1 MKFRKFGNTGI
12 EVSEIGLGTA
22 QLGGPSLINGKYL
35 GYPGI
40 PKETSIS
47 ILEKAFDSHINF
59 FDSSDKYGD
68 GEAERLLG
76 EAFKKKR
83 DRVIIATKCGITANG
98 TNCFDKDYITSCL
111 HQSLINLKTD
121 YIDVF
126 QLTKPPLE
134 IIEKSEIYDILD
146 QFKKE
151 GKIRFSGISTG
162 SDDETIKLID
172 DRRVDSLQIFYNLL
186 HISPE
191 KLFIKKAFDSGIGLI
206 IRSPLSSGALCG
218 KYTHETKF
226 DKGDDRSSY
235 LHGETLR
242 KRVDIVT
249 DIIKTYDLG
258 KNQSIINFSLNYLL
272 SNPYI
277 STIIP
282 GVSKVN
288 QLDEILKLLQTDR
301 MNAEESNR
309 VVQFIM
315 ARQ

>member
-1 MKFRKFGNTGI
+1 MKFRRLGNTGV

-22 QLGGPSLINGKYL
+22 QLGGPSFINGKYL

-40 PKETSIS
+40 PKKTSIS
-47 ILEKAFDSHINF
+47 ILEKAFDSCINF
-59 FDSSDKYGD
+59 YDSSDKYGD

-76 EAFKKKR
+76 EVFNKKR
-83 DRVIIATKCGITANG
+83 DRVIIATKCGITAEG
-98 TNCFDKDYITSCL
+98 TRCFDKDYITSCL
-111 HQSLINLKTD
+111 HRSLNNLKTD

-162 SDDETIKLID
+162 SDNETIKLIN

-218 KYTHETKF
+218 KYTYETKF
-226 DKGDDRSSY
+226 DTGDDRSLY

-249 DIIKTYDLG
+249 DIINTYRLG
-258 KNQSIINFSLNYLL
+258 KAQSIINFSLNYLL
-272 SNPYI
+272 SNKYI

-282 GVSKVN
+282 GVSKVS
-288 QLDEILKLLQTDR
+288 QLDEILKLLQTER
-301 MNAEESNR
+301 MNAEEFNS
-309 VVQFIM
+309 VGQFIL